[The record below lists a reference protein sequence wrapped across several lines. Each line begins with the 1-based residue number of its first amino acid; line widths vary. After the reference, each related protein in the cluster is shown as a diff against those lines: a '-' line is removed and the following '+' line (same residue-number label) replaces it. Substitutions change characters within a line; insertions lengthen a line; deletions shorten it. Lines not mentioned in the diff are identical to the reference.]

1 MVKRILV
8 IVSIVLASFVVIA
21 GGAVGIS
28 YLSGGFNEEVIEIT
42 HLYFDKDDTK
52 SVSKEVR
59 TLEDIVSCIHFQ
71 PANATN
77 RELVVSVVGNSNSN
91 GTLAEVPETI
101 KAGEDFTLKVNKDSK
116 GNNIGGTVTLKI
128 TPKSEQPIAGVT
140 LKAVVDVNIPDNSLY
155 FSGSNSGKV
164 TLQGKE
170 FTLPISDQEQHIYLK
185 STLIN
190 AFYLQ
195 ANNKN
200 IKNVQVGYEYRDLNG
215 NLYPNGTFDL
225 TNILF
230 NGYQDG
236 QIPYITVAGKR
247 NYYHKIPL
255 LADKAGKITVTAKM
269 HRTSEIEEVFK
280 ANNFDRLPS
289 YLDGSLAFPGQ
300 SGEVSRKLD
309 QYNDFINKYIK
320 YFDTSLE
327 SYNFFKSKISYKG
340 ETSTGLVSLNNAG
353 DVRES
358 FKYIYATA
366 TAKINVTS
374 IKLKDFTS
382 TTTPREYDVFS
393 STVFSISGADTTTTV
408 HSIVSNENG
417 FGLNIATDNENA
429 PGEMEEKA
437 YLFDTL
443 KVSPYLYLDAQNFS
457 DSMVMTTYEDKPV
470 IEWEGRTG
478 KNAYEYFMVADFEG
492 NTPIITNDSSSVIGY
507 LLKLKNA
514 DEYISITEQMINSEK
529 HWILNCNVPLPN
541 ADNAANDEVYK
552 ALYLGFSVSGISA
565 EDSQMT
571 EINSFSRVYV
581 NYVGFEFN
589 DRYQDNISL
598 KEMSPNMVVNRT
610 TVDDSGVTEQNKIA
624 TGRFEQAISINWD
637 EVKYLSDTNGNAP
650 SYTNVMYFAESK
662 SNNIEGTQLSK
673 IATVGKYKFQNFYNT
688 NISMGNASEQSP
700 YHQYLNA
707 DLVGERIPTMSRI
720 GGVNQYTIQVLNADV
735 NPVRVFAVVF
745 LADKNGNPIDANG
758 REIVINETNPDIAEE
773 DYPAL
778 VVLNIT
784 DISTQININS
794 YVENINYYTDL
805 KIKETI
811 TFENTTSKVEYTG
824 NFLNRNKLKYY
835 RDETNELLDVSKI
848 NDFLK
853 LKLLKD
859 NLFTLYISNHEL
871 NSATE
876 LGQEADTSLEFTI
889 NVFNPANTG
898 EQTQSTITL
907 PYAVG
912 TTHNRTLAFNQFCQE
927 GAFTLITGS
936 YVNAEMIDDK
946 NYEVIYDSNN
956 DAVSIKF
963 LLNAVDLTND
973 IEAEGT
979 NAQEY
984 IISVDPENVGNIF
997 CTSLKYS
1004 SSSGSGSG
1012 LLSTNPRENWITY
1025 TTNELQIED
1034 VSLILDTIDLKMQN
1048 KLTAAYYQDGG
1059 LKFSVYNPD
1068 PTKQNYSQ
1076 YELTLENGHIP
1087 YIVTTNLTIDGGEI
1101 NKNVVDPSQA
1111 VLGEVDPKKDLASDE
1126 YYKNYENLA
1135 EYIAFYTSPTYQHT
1149 LPKYTNADG
1158 VVSFAEDWMFTS
1170 LYDGEVQEGICFGN
1184 KKFPVDIIA
1193 KTVTINGY
1201 ILDVVEMTKQE
1212 GESEITYY
1220 GLKIPKGTYFPQVG
1234 NGDALIYNERF
1245 PITTA
1250 QEGNASYIYD
1260 YFGGSSLG
1268 KKILVNQSAELLLS
1282 NGEDVDYL
1290 PKNYIVHLKDGAIT
1304 KEDVAPGEPVT
1315 KATVNFIR
1323 GEELGQFTYSKNG
1336 AYKLVGGEFV
1346 EIGNSVCFGDTYDSV
1361 DVYIEDVHGEYKDMG
1376 GNNYILIKSN
1386 EQYDGI
1392 RYRRE
1397 TEYRYN
1403 AEGKGNFKL
1412 HQGSFKLITEANFK
1426 GDRYALSTIYVQDKN
1441 GRYYYDEDAKA
1452 YKLATN
1458 TTPNTE
1464 VRYSKKG
1471 ATTYLLM
1478 TIPIMGGKYTFY
1490 KAIEYE
1496 LVQEDIFITSYND
1509 TNTLNSALDPQ
1520 VYTAGASYTIY
1531 LGNNKVNNQAWITG
1545 GAADSGTFFNTVS
1558 FDIINNSIEGLSR
1571 PIINRDLNGNV
1582 KSLTLI
1588 IPHMATTTTFAI
1600 QMSYTFKGVEY
1611 PSKDHPAPTF
1621 HVRVEPDII
1630 FAPASGGGVSVENG
1644 TYAINLGLN
1653 EFNKYEGKQ
1662 PIYAKNGTGLLN
1674 EYFTTSG
1681 ATDQIYAIDLIF
1693 DSLSSKYVTITNKD
1707 QHGQGIGYDRLV
1719 INSSYAEY
1727 DGSAIK
1733 YDEIVADIKLYLDA
1747 DKTVS
1752 IILPYKLK
1760 FKLIP
1765 QYVVD
1770 LRGLS
1775 NATNIVDGT
1784 NLYGEYIKLFKTTDA
1799 KGNMIQNAYLNSN
1812 NSEYSKYLITDL
1824 AKYAE
1829 IFTIAAGKES
1839 TGNNTQDQNDITATK
1854 ELLASETISNG
1865 IIKLENMPHED
1876 SKLFLMVNYTEGNE
1890 SDGITHTKYFETVVK
1905 GVQIFYSESGQMTTG
1920 DNSAKVINDPEEYIV
1935 IRIDGSNNIRDFIAA
1950 KFVDTTYNEKMY
1962 SMLYLLKEDG
1972 SIDYSAGFIYEM
1984 VPGYKYKLVI
1994 AKGEQGE
2001 SPMPDMVIETNH
2013 IITAEIANVN
2023 VYTSVSG
2030 VFEAGEAEDKTK
2042 VNYTQGG
2049 VTITLALT
2057 SGMSRSIFNYIYI
2070 DKTIP
2075 NTNPNPTFYI
2085 VLFELG
2091 SDGKIVAN
2099 ATPVVEVETGK
2110 SYAMAVVQ
2118 GVYDSS
2124 TTDLSKVKVSMIDYK
2139 VETVAKTTA

>member
-28 YLSGGFNEEVIEIT
+28 YLSGGFNKEVIEIT
-42 HLYFDKDDTK
+42 HLYFDKDDTT

-457 DSMVMTTYEDKPV
+457 NSMVMTTYEDKPV

-565 EDSQMT
+565 QDSQMT

-758 REIVINETNPDIAEE
+758 RKIVIDETNPDIAEE

-805 KIKETI
+805 KTQETI
-811 TFENTTSKVEYTG
+811 TFENTTSKVEYKG

-1149 LPKYTNADG
+1149 LPTYTNANG
-1158 VVSFAEDWMFTS
+1158 VVSFAEDWMFTN
-1170 LYDGEVQEGICFGN
+1170 LYDGEVQEGICFGD
-1184 KKFPVDIIA
+1184 KKFPVDINA

-1245 PITTA
+1245 PITTE

-1260 YFGGSSLG
+1260 YFGGASLG
-1268 KKILVNQSAELLLS
+1268 KKILVNQYAELLLS
-1282 NGEDVDYL
+1282 NGEYVDYVTR
-1290 PKNYIVHLKDGAIT
+1290 NYIDDTTTGSSLTKDTPAAG
-1304 KEDVAPGEPVT
+1304 DPVT
-1315 KATVNFIR
+1315 KAMVNFIR
-1323 GEELGQFTYSKNG
+1323 GEELGQFSYNANG
-1336 AYKLVGGEFV
+1336 RYKLVGGEFV
-1346 EIGNSVCFGDTYDSV
+1346 EIGNSECFGDTYDPV

-1376 GNNYILIKSN
+1376 GNDFILIGAN

-1412 HQGSFKLITEANFK
+1412 HKGSFKLITEENFK

-1441 GRYYYDEDAKA
+1441 GRYYYNGTSYELVPTTG
-1452 YKLATN
+1452 LA
-1458 TTPNTE
+1458 PE
-1464 VRYSKKG
+1464 ILRYSKKG
-1471 ATTYLLM
+1471 ATAYLLM
-1478 TIPIMGGKYTFY
+1478 TIPVMSGKYTFY

-1496 LVQEDIFITSYND
+1496 LVQEDILISSYND

-1531 LGNNKVNNQAWITG
+1531 LGNNKVNKQAWITG
-1545 GAADSGTFFNTVS
+1545 GAADSGTFFNTVT
-1558 FDIINNSIEGLSR
+1558 FDIINNSVDGVDCV
-1571 PIINRDLNGNV
+1571 INRDLNGNV
-1582 KSLTLI
+1582 ESITLK
-1588 IPHMATTTTFAI
+1588 IPNMATTTTFAI
-1600 QMSYTFKGVEY
+1600 QMSYTFKGVQY
-1611 PSKDHPAPTF
+1611 NPTF
-1621 HVRVEPDII
+1621 HVRVEPNIE
-1630 FAPASGGGVSVENG
+1630 FAPRDGVSIENE

-1653 EFNKYEGKQ
+1653 EFNKYEKDQ
-1662 PIYAKNGTGLLN
+1662 PIYAKNDTGLLN
-1674 EYFTTSG
+1674 EYFKTSG
-1681 ATDQIYAIDLIF
+1681 DTQIHAIDLIF
-1693 DSLSSKYVTITNKD
+1693 DNLSSKYVTITNKD
-1707 QHGQGIGYDRLV
+1707 QYGQDIGYDRLV

-1747 DKTVS
+1747 DS

-1770 LRGLS
+1770 LTGLS
-1775 NATNIVDGT
+1775 NATNIIDGT
-1784 NLYGEYIKLFKTTDA
+1784 NLYVEYIKLFKTTDA

-1824 AKYAE
+1824 AKYVD

-1854 ELLASETISNG
+1854 KLLASETISNG

-1890 SDGITHTKYFETVVK
+1890 SDGITHTNYFTPTVK
-1905 GVQIFYSESGQMTTG
+1905 GVQIFYSESGKMTTG
-1920 DNSAKVINDPEEYIV
+1920 DNNAIVINDPKANITIYV
-1935 IRIDGSNNIRDFIAA
+1935 DGSNNISDFIAP
-1950 KFVDTTYNEKMY
+1950 KFVDTTYNETMFAV
-1962 SMLYLLKEDG
+1962 LYQMNDDG
-1972 SIDYSAGFIYEM
+1972 SILVDDETKEKIIFYNM
-1984 VPGYKYKLVI
+1984 VPGYKYILVI
-1994 AKGEQGE
+1994 VKGVNGTTGIPE
-2001 SPMPDMVIETNH
+2001 MVVETNH
-2013 IITAEIANVN
+2013 TITVEIANVN
-2023 VYTSVSG
+2023 IYKSASG
-2030 VFEAGEAEDKTK
+2030 QMTNGAAEDKTK
-2042 VNYTQGG
+2042 VNYAQGG
-2049 VTITLALT
+2049 VTITIEMAA
-2057 SGMSRSIFNYIYI
+2057 GMPNSIFNYIYV